1 MTPSWCGVVLTAMVL
16 VLTRPSWAAESS
28 GLCSVIGR
36 LFMADPGFQDNV
48 RMCFK
53 CLGRDACLEPKYATV
68 QICSPDVHRCVTK
81 LTVSKVTGASVSEQY
96 CGSPEV
102 LEDSLQVLEDKCYS
116 NDISWDSRRTQT
128 TFCYCSYDLCNV
140 SSHLRAPSW
149 SFLVALGVLAM
160 LSTTVISE
168 HFS

>member
-1 MTPSWCGVVLTAMVL
+1 MTPSWCGVVLTAMVVV
-16 VLTRPSWAAESS
+16 VLTRPSWA
-28 GLCSVIGR
+28 
-36 LFMADPGFQDNV
+36 DNV

-68 QICSPDVHRCVTK
+68 QICSPDVRRCVTK
-81 LTVSKVTGASVSEQY
+81 LTVSRVTGASVSEQY

-116 NDISWDSRRTQT
+116 NEISWDSRRTQT
-128 TFCYCSYDLCNV
+128 TFCYCSSDLCNA

-149 SFLVALGVLAM
+149 SFLVSLVVAAAV
-160 LSTTVISE
+160 LSTSLVSG